1 MTRASVAIDS
11 LPEHVRERVRSAAAA
26 EPSLLTPAEDTKAAK
41 AIARARR
48 KAKHEERLE
57 VLARHLAARG
67 IAAPRREWAFAEPAA
82 GWLFDL
88 AWPEARVAVEID
100 GGFFAKGG
108 SRHGMG
114 EGAREDLAK
123 RNAALLLGWRVV
135 HVLPENVGT
144 SATAELI
151 LLAHRAAWGQPLE
164 SPREIPAFI
173 LADRVSAR
181 RAARKARGGPVKG
194 RKRSGGLP

>member
-1 MTRASVAIDS
+1 MRAGVPIDS
-11 LPEHVRERVRSAAAA
+11 LPEEVRERVRAAATSTVLEVA
-26 EPSLLTPAEDTKAAK
+26 TDTKAAK
-41 AIARARR
+41 AFAKAQR

-57 VLARHLAARG
+57 ELRRHLAARG
-67 IAAPRREWAFAEPAA
+67 IVPPVREWRFADPAA

-135 HVLPENVGT
+135 HVLPENVGK
-144 SATAELI
+144 SDTAELI
-151 LLAHRAAWGQPLE
+151 RLAHESAAGRPLA
-164 SPREIPAFI
+164 SPALIPAAI

-181 RAARKARGGPVKG
+181 RAARKARSGFRKPAKGGKA
-194 RKRSGGLP
+194 

>member
-1 MTRASVAIDS
+1 MRAGVPIDS
-11 LPEHVRERVRSAAAA
+11 LPEEVRERVRAAATSTVLEVA
-26 EPSLLTPAEDTKAAK
+26 IDTKAAK
-41 AIARARR
+41 AFAKAQR

-57 VLARHLAARG
+57 ELRRHLAARG
-67 IAAPRREWAFAEPAA
+67 IVPPVREWRFADPAA

-135 HVLPENVGT
+135 HVLPENVGK
-144 SATAELI
+144 SDTAELI
-151 LLAHRAAWGQPLE
+151 RLAHESAAGRPLA
-164 SPREIPAFI
+164 SPALIPAAI

-181 RAARKARGGPVKG
+181 RAARKARSGFRKPAKG
-194 RKRSGGLP
+194 RKA

>member
-1 MTRASVAIDS
+1 MTPAGVPIDS
-11 LPEHVRERVRSAAAA
+11 LPDDVRERVRAAAAA
-26 EPSLLTPAEDTKAAK
+26 EPTLLAIATDNKAAK
-41 AIARARR
+41 AIAKAQR

-57 VLARHLAARG
+57 ELRRHLAARG
-67 IAAPRREWAFAEPAA
+67 IVPPVRELGFAEPAA

-123 RNAALLLGWRVV
+123 RNAALLLGWRVI
-135 HVLPENVGT
+135 HVLPENVGK

-151 LLAHRAAWGQPLE
+151 RLAHEAAAGRPLATPRALPD
-164 SPREIPAFI
+164 FI

-181 RAARKARGGPVKG
+181 RAARKLRQGLTKPRKG
-194 RKRSGGLP
+194 RGLP

>member
-1 MTRASVAIDS
+1 VTPAGVPLNS
-11 LPEHVRERVRSAAAA
+11 LPEEVRERVRAAAA
-26 EPSLLTPAEDTKAAK
+26 STVLEVVVDTKAAK
-41 AIARARR
+41 AFAKAQR

-57 VLARHLAARG
+57 ELRRHLAARG
-67 IAAPRREWAFAEPAA
+67 IVPPVREWRFAEPAA

-123 RNAALLLGWRVV
+123 RNAALLLGWRLI
-135 HVLPENVGT
+135 HVLPENVGK

-151 LLAHRAAWGQPLE
+151 LLAHRAAAGSPLE
-164 SPREIPAFI
+164 SPRMIPDFI